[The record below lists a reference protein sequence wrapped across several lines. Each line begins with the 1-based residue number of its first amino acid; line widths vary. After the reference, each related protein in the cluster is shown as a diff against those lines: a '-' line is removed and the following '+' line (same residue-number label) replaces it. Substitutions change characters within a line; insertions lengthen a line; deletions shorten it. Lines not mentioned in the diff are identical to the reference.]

1 MARNDILFFFLT
13 RYFPCSNEE
22 SDDTNC
28 PDTGCSK
35 NQNLPPLSVNSHLHH
50 MSNLQLNMDCGTQTL
65 KLQKLVYSNAIR
77 AD

>member
-1 MARNDILFFFLT
+1 MFCKHD
-13 RYFPCSNEE
+13 SNEE

-28 PDTGCSK
+28 PDPGCSK

-65 KLQKLVYSNAIR
+65 KLQKYVFLPSFLRRNKK
-77 AD
+77 